1 MAQAVQGLP
10 LRVMPLQRF
19 LVTFDGPRCNGEVP
33 STDTRVESWLLFTYH
48 SFRLL
53 RLMSENLS
61 LRISRGKQIDDS
73 LNGGVSFVESGL
85 EVGGG
90 YVELSGCAVEETVG

>member
-1 MAQAVQGLP
+1 
-10 LRVMPLQRF
+10 MPIP
-19 LVTFDGPRCNGEVP
+19 GENGAIHV
-33 STDTRVESWLLFTYH
+33 
-48 SFRLL
+48 RLL

-90 YVELSGCAVEETVG
+90 YVELSGCAVEETVGQRATDTLVKEDEHQGNPDAFVGEAIGIVLAFALQ